1 MKGIFISYRREDS
14 APYAGRICDHLRRTF
29 PSTSVF
35 MDVDAVTPG
44 ADFVNAIDANLGE
57 SGVVLVVIGP
67 QWESIKG
74 ADGQRRID
82 SPDDYVVR
90 EIAAAMSQS
99 NVIPLLVGGARMPS
113 AARLPAALEA
123 LARRNAMEISDARFA
138 ADAER
143 LCATIARIL
152 DIPQDDQRPSQRVE
166 YGEFFS
172 DAALA
177 KARRRFR
184 LAVWVSYALSALLIL
199 FAQIGAD
206 REVHSTESPWRLNL
220 PCEDAATDRDR
231 APCHLVNW
239 IYAELADGETLNK
252 VTTIAGITLGV
263 LLFAFGAL
271 VNVKVLRGK
280 NWARI
285 AFVALGGFVIFSL
298 FGVVLSNQLHAVLY
312 VAQLVLYVAAVIVF
326 VWAVRMMYTE
336 PVRRWFLRAY

>member
-29 PSTSVF
+29 PSISVF
-35 MDVDAVTPG
+35 MDVDAVAPG
-44 ADFVNAIDANLGE
+44 ADFVNTIDATLTE
-57 SGVVLVVIGP
+57 SAVVLAVIGP
-67 QWESIKG
+67 QWESIKD

-82 SPDDYVVR
+82 SPEDYVVR
-90 EIAAAMSQS
+90 ELATALRQS

-113 AARLPAALEA
+113 AAKLPSALEA

-143 LCATIARIL
+143 LCTTIARML
-152 DIPQDDQRPSQRVE
+152 DIPQDDQRSSERVE
-166 YGEFFS
+166 YGQFFS

-184 LAVWVSYALSALLIL
+184 LAVWVSYGLSALLIV
-199 FAQIGAD
+199 FAQIGAE
-206 REVHSTESPWRLNL
+206 RTVTSPENPWKLDL
-220 PCEDAATDRDR
+220 PCENAATDRDR

-239 IYAELADGETLNK
+239 VYGELSDGDTLTKVVETTAI
-252 VTTIAGITLGV
+252 VLGL
-263 LLFAFGAL
+263 LLFGFWTL

-285 AFVALGGFVIFSL
+285 AFVAVGGFVVFSL
-298 FGVVLSNQLHAVLY
+298 FGVVFSNQLHAALY
-312 VAQLVLYVAAVIVF
+312 VAQAVLYVAAVFVF